1 MDTTVKNYYDY
12 NMPRE
17 EAIISQELWSSVT
30 TTTVKVQPTSPTA
43 VILGYIKL
51 LVTKTFAMG
60 AGDTITITINAYDNV
75 APQTIVLTSAA
86 SIPEDL
92 MTLISWGDPSLYK
105 DTDVDGTVK
114 AHQIGIKFKA
124 PIYLRSSTSVADSV
138 TIAYSGAITAGS
150 MRVVTESWKISN
162 EDNTGI
168 YQTTS

>member
-17 EAIISQELWSSVT
+17 EAIISQELWSSVA
-30 TTTVKVQPTSPTA
+30 TTTVTIQPSGTEA
-43 VILGYIKL
+43 IFLGYIKL
-51 LVTKTFAMG
+51 LVTKTFAMTNT
-60 AGDTITITINAYDNV
+60 DTITITINAYDNV

-92 MTLISWGDPSLYK
+92 MELISLGDPSLYK
-105 DTDVDGTVK
+105 EVDVDGTVK

-124 PIYLRSSTSVADSV
+124 PIYLRSSPSVADSV
-138 TIAYSGAITAGS
+138 TIVYAGGGVTAGS
-150 MRVVTESWKISN
+150 MRIVTESWKVSD

-168 YQTTS
+168 YTS